1 MSEYDLYLYRIDN
14 IRVIDGDTIDCDI
27 DLGFDVWLHKQRI
40 RLYGID
46 APETRT
52 KDLEEKKR
60 GIEAKQWLEKKLDDA
75 LDVRL
80 SSEEFNR
87 GKFGRILGVLHVFNE
102 DNKEW
107 GWSSVNYEMKTL
119 GLVKEYF
126 GGSR

>member
-60 GIEAKQWLEKKLDDA
+60 GIDRRCPAFF
-75 LDVRL
+75 
-80 SSEEFNR
+80 SST
-87 GKFGRILGVLHVFNE
+87 GR
-102 DNKEW
+102 
-107 GWSSVNYEMKTL
+107 
-119 GLVKEYF
+119 
-126 GGSR
+126 